1 MSAGRGSA
9 GPLAL
14 RAVLALLL
22 LVLLVL
28 LVLLGSC
35 ASQPDGAVRLDQ
47 IVRATPG
54 GEPPWVRD
62 DDAAGVRLR
71 RAAGGE
77 VAARAGMRLAPGDV
91 VVTGP
96 GVAAVLHIGGRG
108 QVTLD
113 ANTAVRIGSLE
124 VLFGRLF
131 ADLRGLFAVRSETV
145 EAVNQ
150 GTRYLFEVDRDRN
163 VRVVVAD
170 GVLTCR
176 SMRGGWPDLRLT
188 AGQALVS
195 VYPGREPPR
204 IEPGERAFA
213 PAEDDAD
220 RALPAFGWRR
230 QSQQPPRAGW
240 WCQSPGRPVVGSLE
254 DRCRGEFSVSRDV
267 AEARCRPAPRPEP
280 SGWCCV
286 APQRRPIESTPQ
298 RCQALK
304 GVFHDSQAA
313 ARQSC
318 FVK

>member
-204 IEPGERAFA
+204 IEPGERDEVDGPLRAISRA
-213 PAEDDAD
+213 P
-220 RALPAFGWRR
+220 R
-230 QSQQPPRAGW
+230 PPRAGW
-240 WCQSPGRPVVGSLE
+240 CCQSPGRPVVGSLE